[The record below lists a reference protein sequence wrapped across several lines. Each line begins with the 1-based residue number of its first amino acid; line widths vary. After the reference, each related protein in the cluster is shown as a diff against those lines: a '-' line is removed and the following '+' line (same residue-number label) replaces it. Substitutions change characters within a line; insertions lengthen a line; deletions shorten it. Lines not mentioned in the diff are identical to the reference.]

1 MATYADIKRRAL
13 EVLNE
18 TQIGKNTAFRIGG
31 ILADLCDMLKGV
43 DGSISDVDSG
53 KIDYKSLEEYLSQK
67 NYVSRSEIPTSYWG
81 QTMDSNRRVKGDMT
95 DVGSLDA
102 KGKVTSK
109 ESFQV
114 GEFTTE
120 SGGDF
125 SVDEEGNSHLTTD
138 FLSVRRKAT
147 FEELEILKTS
157 TVGGKLVIS
166 PVGSNRIA
174 IVDEERVTYNG
185 LEQDAYRC
193 YFLAEQD
200 SEKIDNNWSV
210 GDQARSES
218 FNLTAGKYH
227 HAGNHFLWRLVI
239 GRSEEPVTINGKSYH
254 WVDLSMLDYSTGS
267 DAPEVGDVLNQ
278 VGNRND
284 IERQNCLVFSA
295 VDTYSPSITLYHGI
309 NDYSFANKEYVE
321 YGVVKSTGK
330 AFFNVYGDAYVGDRP
345 TAANNYE
352 GASYIKYDSD
362 KKKVVIKG
370 ELSVKSTVDGTTLDK
385 YIEGKTLSESEVNN
399 LINNSTIISDLQNQ
413 IDGAI
418 ETWFYDGAPSL
429 TNKPAIDWVNA
440 DKGTGKTATQDKH
453 LGDLYYDNKTGK
465 AYRFAKD
472 GSVYKWTV
480 ITDTDITKAL
490 SDAAKAQETADGKM
504 TVFSTQPT
512 PPYQTGD
519 IWVNATYGTT
529 YKNDVLRCKT
539 AKAAGS
545 TFSINDWMLA
555 SKYTDD
561 TVANEAKKAAEEAQK
576 NIKTTQDN
584 LKTLDGT
591 VTNNRSD
598 FDKFTKDGYLDSS
611 EIAAMAQDSKRLED
625 AFTAAEKSYNEVKD
639 SSALLDEHGNDV
651 KQKTDLVAAYKELVS
666 KKTALLTYL
675 SDIVTRY
682 NAADADGKAT
692 INAAVAN
699 NYTNFQTAYD
709 DFYNKLGLA
718 NAYVTSKIY
727 TNLGIVIGDTTSLK
741 YLKDALTA
749 VDETKIDGGLILSSL
764 IALRDT
770 SGKTMS
776 GINGIVNSDAKGK
789 GLAAWFGGEMVDKD
803 YNDGTKTPAVSAIRF
818 DGSGYFANGAIWWG
832 ADGKFHADPKSFLID
847 EQNIGVYLTLFKPH
861 WKDDATTGTT
871 LEEMSSMEPMK
882 PFFKLDVSGNVN
894 VDGGYVKIGG
904 AYLVYKDKALMM
916 SADKDG
922 NTPLNV
928 YATGGISAYGKGS
941 TGSAGGGLNG
951 NIIKYADAILQ
962 TTANES
968 EEVASA
974 WSIKML
980 SDRINEVSKAIPSIS
995 VDVPTTGNAL
1005 TGATYDDAT
1014 GKLTFTKGTFL
1025 TSSALTP
1032 YLKSETAKT
1041 TYAPISH
1048 THTKADITDMPTDLG
1063 DFTNTA
1069 GFTKNTG
1076 TVTSVGLTLP
1086 TGLTLGTTKTITSSG
1101 TFAVSFSTGYSIPTT
1116 AKQKQWDTAYT
1127 NNHTHSNKKVL
1138 DGISATNVSNWTS
1151 AYDWYKLMTTD
1162 EEEADGVINKW
1173 NEVVNFLA
1181 NIAQTDTLSGIID
1194 GINTSISNEVTRA
1207 KKAEKTNADN
1217 ISTNATNIKTLQGY
1231 FDADG
1236 AANKAVQLKT
1246 ERKLWGVAFDGTKD
1260 ISGGLTGVGTILSAK
1275 SGTYNI
1281 GSSSNMFNKV
1291 YTHYLDTPSAT
1302 ALFFNT
1308 AGTTRMMLNSSGNFG
1323 IGTTAITEKLHVKGN
1338 VFVDV
1343 ADGGYIN
1350 LGGIKLYYDKANG
1363 AIKVD
1368 GNIYAT
1374 GGVSAYGS
1382 SSASSGGGGLN
1393 ADILTYEQAKAM
1405 TESLESTKVAS
1416 AWSIKQLS
1424 DRISNLDLK
1433 GDALPAITVA
1443 TSGTGNAL
1451 TSVSYDASTGKFT
1464 FSKGSTFS
1472 LSSHNH
1478 DSVYAKKATT
1488 LSGYGITDA
1497 KIANGVITLGA
1508 NTITPLTSHQS
1519 LANYY
1524 TKTEVGTLLSGK
1536 SDTGHTHTWAS
1547 ITNKIVSSD
1556 EFNFVNA
1563 GYNGDIYFNSKPF
1576 DDTTKTA
1583 TIGTYHFR
1591 NGSNE
1596 YTGIKASKFTKNG
1609 GTSSQFLKA
1618 DGSVDSNSYLTT
1630 SAKAAD
1636 SDKLDNFHE
1645 TSFFRGRG
1653 SALTAAYADLAVYTI
1668 GAKDYKNPDNGI
1680 YSISRNGYS
1689 EGLIAFTN
1697 TYGSASGLDIIF
1709 DYERGSRLAIRRRI
1723 DSNRLSG
1730 DWESLITSVNIGS
1743 QSVSNSDKLDGFH
1756 ASGLFQTFSHAAQGS
1771 MVTMKIGDV
1780 SKTLSLVR
1788 AYPNVSTGNMNSV
1801 SLFGNGMGMVQLSNP
1816 FASSETDYATKNATV
1831 NPNGKAGW
1839 HHFINMSYNEANNE
1853 SSAPNIWV
1861 SQIAIEAGTT
1871 NVYVRS
1877 RKGGKVSDGTAWAA
1891 PWVRMA
1897 RISDNVASATK
1908 LATART
1914 INGTSFNGTGNITTA
1929 NWGTARS
1936 IGIVSSDGTGTAVTV
1951 SVNGSA
1957 NVNLKLP
1964 STIKASLTGN
1974 ASTATK
1980 LANTRTIWGQS
1991 FDGSK
1996 NVSGLLTLA
2005 DGSHSALKMGTAY
2018 LSSLSGNIVM
2028 QNTTALRFSTSDAW
2042 DYNVWAGLKYN
2053 HSAKTIYLGL
2063 ADGTIFNANTAQSGG
2078 TLSLPGIQKITL
2090 DGVTLEYDSTN
2101 KALKVNGS
2109 LYATGGIT
2117 AYGEGSAAGSG
2128 GLNGSVTGYDSA
2140 VKLTTEDTTQI
2151 ASAYSIARLKSLI
2164 DGIDGSALTEVDWSI
2179 IKNKPSTFTPSSHS
2193 HTFASLTNKPTTLS
2207 GFGITDGVNAVS
2219 VSGSGNAVTSASV
2232 SGHTLTLK
2240 KEKSFL
2246 ESVAWWYS
2254 GDTHNA
2260 NDLHRGITFAYSTH
2274 SNTATAGTLVDF
2286 ACSTNNAY
2294 PFQLQ
2299 SSYTGDNLYYRRKNG
2314 DNGTWGSWKRLA
2326 RAEEIP
2332 SIANYVTLNG
2342 SQTISALK
2350 TFSLGSFGAVSI
2362 KRTDDV
2368 NGASIQFRGNN
2379 NIYGYIGFN
2388 GATKDKQ
2395 LQRWS
2400 VDTNS
2405 QYDILDS
2412 STTSLSGNTVKINGT
2427 SKTFLSSHQSIYAL
2441 TIQKNGSS
2449 LGTYTP
2455 NSASKTINIGVP
2467 TKVSELTNDKNYLTQ
2482 HQSFSDLIGTLDVA
2496 NADFTDGTEL
2506 VTSWASDN
2514 GFSYTGAV
2522 NKPYKRKA
2530 SAMWNYIRGKSD
2542 SRYLQL
2548 SGGTMS
2554 NGARISHGGS
2564 LYLGNSNNSGWV
2576 YAQDIASQNG
2586 TSSWSIRTSGAARFG
2601 DIYIAS
2607 NSDGSSN
2614 SNIISSFSS
2623 SRMWLQYGTS
2633 ANLILCN
2640 GGGGVMIGSED
2651 RYASSKLT
2659 INGEDLCLYNK
2670 NHGDTPWLH
2679 FCRSEDG
2686 GTSSAYSSWM
2696 MYGGSGHFY
2705 IDIRDNNNRAHILDL
2720 LRTQVCVNTNFY
2732 ATGSVTAYS
2741 SSDLRLKTNLHK
2753 ADSLSLIKSLGS
2765 VYEFDYRKTNEHSY
2779 GLIAQNVQKSR
2790 LSDLVANDD
2799 EGYLKLNYWSPK
2811 LISLALGG
2819 IVQVDDKVTKLKKKV
2834 ARLEKRIKELEKT
2847 NTKLLENNKD
2857 KDINND

>member
-18 TQIGKNTAFRIGG
+18 TQIGKNTASRIGG

-330 AFFNVYGDAYVGDRP
+330 AFFNVYGDAYIGDRP

-545 TFSINDWMLA
+545 TFSVNDWMLA

-832 ADGKFHADPKSFLID
+832 ADGKFHADPTSFIIN
-847 EQNIGVYLTLFKPH
+847 ESNIGVYLSLFEPTWKSGSKADNVADILSLKPC
-861 WKDDATTGTT
+861 A
-871 LEEMSSMEPMK
+871 
-882 PFFKLDVSGNVN
+882 PFSKLDVSGNVN

-928 YATGGISAYGKGS
+928 YATGGLSAYGKGS
-941 TGSAGGGLNG
+941 TGSAGGGLNA

-1005 TGATYDDAT
+1005 TGATYDDET
-1014 GKLTFTKGTFL
+1014 GKLTFTKGTFAL
-1025 TSSALTP
+1025 SSHKHT
-1032 YLKSETAKT
+1032 KSE
-1041 TYAPISH
+1041 
-1048 THTKADITDMPTDLG
+1048 ITDMPTDLG

-1217 ISTNATNIKTLQGY
+1217 ISTNATNIETLQGY

-1260 ISGGLTGVGTILSAK
+1260 ISGGLTGVGSILSAK

-1302 ALFFNT
+1302 ALCFNT

-1433 GDALPAITVA
+1433 GDALSAITVA

-1524 TKTEVGTLLSGK
+1524 TKTEVGNLLSGK
-1536 SDTGHTHTWAS
+1536 SATTHTHSVKINGSTKTIAATGGTAVDLGTYLTSHQSIYGLTIQRNGSSLGTYTPNSAAKTINVSVPTKINELTDDSYGYILKQYTIDAS
-1547 ITNKIVSSD
+1547 SLD
-1556 EFNFVNA
+1556 ENTYYPVCFPLSP
-1563 GYNGDIYFNSKPF
+1563 NGDIYLQCIVALNSGKKPSW
-1576 DDTTKTA
+1576 A
-1583 TIGTYHFR
+1583 TH
-1591 NGSNE
+1591 NE
-1596 YTGIKASKFTKNG
+1596 GF
-1609 GTSSQFLKA
+1609 
-1618 DGSVDSNSYLTT
+1618 
-1630 SAKAAD
+1630 
-1636 SDKLDNFHE
+1636 
-1645 TSFFRGRG
+1645 
-1653 SALTAAYADLAVYTI
+1653 
-1668 GAKDYKNPDNGI
+1668 
-1680 YSISRNGYS
+1680 
-1689 EGLIAFTN
+1689 
-1697 TYGSASGLDIIF
+1697 
-1709 DYERGSRLAIRRRI
+1709 
-1723 DSNRLSG
+1723 
-1730 DWESLITSVNIGS
+1730 SVNVIWKVNKCGWGVNNVARRVL
-1743 QSVSNSDKLDGFH
+1743 VSNYKY
-1756 ASGLFQTFSHAAQGS
+1756 T
-1771 MVTMKIGDV
+1771 
-1780 SKTLSLVR
+1780 
-1788 AYPNVSTGNMNSV
+1788 N
-1801 SLFGNGMGMVQLSNP
+1801 SNP
-1816 FASSETDYATKNATV
+1816 V
-1831 NPNGKAGW
+1831 VGIGQL
-1839 HHFINMSYNEANNE
+1839 INTSREY
-1853 SSAPNIWV
+1853 
-1861 SQIAIEAGTT
+1861 
-1871 NVYVRS
+1871 VYVRG
-1877 RKGGKVSDGTAWAA
+1877 GGKYYFRTSHNVVPELYTEAYTPGGESYGQTIA
-1891 PWVRMA
+1891 PTTTRPA
-1897 RISDNVASATK
+1897 EITRTIAYLSDNVASATK
-1908 LATART
+1908 LQTART

-2128 GLNGSVTGYDSA
+2128 GLNGSVVGYDSA
-2140 VKLTTEDTTQI
+2140 IKLTTEDTTQI
-2151 ASAYSIARLKSLI
+2151 ASAYSIAKLKSLI

-2207 GFGITDGVNAVS
+2207 GFGITDGVNAVTT
-2219 VSGSGNAVTSASV
+2219 SGSGNAVTSASV
-2232 SGHTLTLK
+2232 SNHTLTLTK
-2240 KEKSFL
+2240 GTTFL
-2246 ESVAWWYS
+2246 TSHQTLDHILSLDKRNVANTPTTFNAGIYPEFKANSTDGLNDGGSYHGILHWRKYGNTTDMS
-2254 GDTHNA
+2254 GGYPMQLAYTDNGNLWTRIA
-2260 NDLHRGITFAYSTH
+2260 SSATAWGGWKRLALVGDIPTKVSQLTNDKGYLTSHQSLAAYATQSWVQ
-2274 SNTATAGTLVDF
+2274 NTATAHNADMVDGVHIQW
-2286 ACSTNNAY
+2286 S
-2294 PFQLQ
+2294 
-2299 SSYTGDNLYYRRKNG
+2299 
-2314 DNGTWGSWKRLA
+2314 GSL
-2326 RAEEIP
+2326 
-2332 SIANYVTLNG
+2332 
-2342 SQTISALK
+2342 
-2350 TFSLGSFGAVSI
+2350 
-2362 KRTDDV
+2362 
-2368 NGASIQFRGNN
+2368 
-2379 NIYGYIGFN
+2379 
-2388 GATKDKQ
+2388 
-2395 LQRWS
+2395 
-2400 VDTNS
+2400 
-2405 QYDILDS
+2405 
-2412 STTSLSGNTVKINGT
+2412 
-2427 SKTFLSSHQSIYAL
+2427 
-2441 TIQKNGSS
+2441 
-2449 LGTYTP
+2449 
-2455 NSASKTINIGVP
+2455 NSASWITAWENDGSKLRAIAPSSLSVKYATSAGSASTADLASYVKDSHDGSKRINITYHKDEQSSTSYLASWDGYELGTISP
-2467 TKVSELTNDKNYLTQ
+2467 NNINAGSATKLQTARTIWGNSFNGTGNVDNTLYVNHDTICGIYLQGPSSECSISYNPNGAERWVAGSYPGNFFIWNEADKELLTLYKGSGALVTRSAKFGHIITGAKNTSYDADPDVIENPSDHIWIQYYSDKNV
-2482 HQSFSDLIGTLDVA
+2482 SIGRGV
-2496 NADFTDGTEL
+2496 
-2506 VTSWASDN
+2506 
-2514 GFSYTGAV
+2514 
-2522 NKPYKRKA
+2522 
-2530 SAMWNYIRGKSD
+2530 SAA
-2542 SRYLQL
+2542 L
-2548 SGGTMS
+2548 
-2554 NGARISHGGS
+2554 A
-2564 LYLGNSNNSGWV
+2564 
-2576 YAQDIASQNG
+2576 
-2586 TSSWSIRTSGAARFG
+2586 
-2601 DIYIAS
+2601 
-2607 NSDGSSN
+2607 
-2614 SNIISSFSS
+2614 
-2623 SRMWLQYGTS
+2623 
-2633 ANLILCN
+2633 
-2640 GGGGVMIGSED
+2640 
-2651 RYASSKLT
+2651 KLT
-2659 INGEDLCLYNK
+2659 VAGNILS
-2670 NHGDTPWLH
+2670 T
-2679 FCRSEDG
+2679 G
-2686 GTSSAYSSWM
+2686 G
-2696 MYGGSGHFY
+2696 
-2705 IDIRDNNNRAHILDL
+2705 I
-2720 LRTQVCVNTNFY
+2720 
-2732 ATGSVTAYS
+2732 TAYS
-2741 SSDLRLKTNLHK
+2741 SSDIRLKTNIHK

-2765 VYEFDYRKTNEHSY
+2765 VYEFDYRKTHEHSY

-2799 EGYLKLNYWSPK
+2799 EGFLKLNYWSPK

-2834 ARLEKRIKELEKT
+2834 ARLEKRIKELERS
-2847 NTKLLENNKD
+2847 NTMLLECKKD
-2857 KDINND
+2857 KDNNISNND